1 MRLSLS
7 IATTWWLSSAVVGQ
21 RGRVLLALTSLYLV
35 WGSTYLAMRWAIEG
49 MAPLYMAGVRYIIA
63 GGIIYGFLLWR
74 GYAQPTPRQWRN
86 AGFVGTLLLVGGNGG
101 VGLAMEAGVNSALSA
116 TVVALTPLCAALFAR
131 IWGQRTTSREW
142 LGLLLGVLGIV
153 LLKQGDGLAG
163 SVFGFAMLIFAALI
177 WSFGSMW
184 GKHHEQPN
192 VWMASAVQM
201 LVGGVALLLVS
212 LLRGEAWGM
221 PASAQSFWALIYLIF
236 MGAIVGFSS
245 YVYLLAT
252 VRPALAT
259 SYAYVNPVVAVALG
273 VWLGGETVD
282 AAELWGLAVILIGV
296 LLVCW
301 PVQASSVKAEK
312 NVPKANL

>member
-1 MRLSLS
+1 M
-7 IATTWWLSSAVVGQ
+7 VGQ
-21 RGRVLLALTSLYLV
+21 RGRILLALTSLYLV

-49 MAPLYMAGVRYIIA
+49 MAPLFMAGVRYLVA
-63 GGIIYGFLLWR
+63 GGIIYAFLALR
-74 GYAQPTPRQWRN
+74 GHPHPSVKQWRN

-131 IWGQRTTSREW
+131 LWGQRTTAREW

-153 LLKQGDGLAG
+153 LLKQGEGLAG
-163 SVFGFAMLIFAALI
+163 SVFGFAVLIFAALI

-201 LVGGVALLLVS
+201 LVGGGALLVAS
-212 LLRGEAWGM
+212 LLRGEAWGA

-236 MGAIVGFSS
+236 VGAIVGFSS

-259 SYAYVNPVVAVALG
+259 SYAYVNPVVAVVLG

-282 AAELWGLAVILIGV
+282 AAELWGLAVILMGV

-301 PVQASSVKAEK
+301 PVPSASDQSKQIS
-312 NVPKANL
+312 PKANQ

>member
-1 MRLSLS
+1 MV
-7 IATTWWLSSAVVGQ
+7 AQ
-21 RGRVLLALTSLYLV
+21 RGRVLLALASLYLV

-49 MAPLYMAGVRYIIA
+49 MAPLFMAGVRYVVA
-63 GGIIYGFLLWR
+63 GGLIYGFLALR
-74 GYAQPTPRQWRN
+74 GHAHPSARQWRN

-101 VGLAMEAGVNSALSA
+101 VGLAMEAGINSALSA

-131 IWGQRTTSREW
+131 LWGQRTTAREW

-153 LLKQGDGLAG
+153 LLKQGDGLSG
-163 SVFGFAMLIFAALI
+163 SVFGFAVLIFAALI

-184 GKHHEQPN
+184 GKHHEQPD

-201 LVGGVALLLVS
+201 LVGGVSLLLVS
-212 LLRGEAWGM
+212 LLRGEVWSL
-221 PASAQSFWALIYLIF
+221 PASAQSFWALVYLVFI
-236 MGAIVGFSS
+236 GAIVGFSS

-282 AAELWGLAVILIGV
+282 AAELWGLAVILFGV

-301 PVQASSVKAEK
+301 PVADKSLSATRRSE
-312 NVPKANL
+312 

>member
-1 MRLSLS
+1 M
-7 IATTWWLSSAVVGQ
+7 IAQ
-21 RGRVLLALTSLYLV
+21 RGRVLLALVSLYVV

-49 MAPLYMAGVRYIIA
+49 MAPLFMAGVRYVIA
-63 GGIIYGFLLWR
+63 GGIIYGFLALR
-74 GYAQPTPRQWRN
+74 GHARPSARQWRN

-116 TVVALTPLCAALFAR
+116 TVVALTPLCAALFSR
-131 IWGQRTTSREW
+131 LWGQRTTAREW
-142 LGLLLGVLGIV
+142 MGLVLGVLGIV
-153 LLKQGDGLAG
+153 LLKQGEGLAG
-163 SVFGFAMLIFAALI
+163 SVFGFAVLICAALI

-201 LVGGVALLLVS
+201 LVGGAALLAVS

-221 PASAQSFWALIYLIF
+221 PASAQSFWALVYLIF
-236 MGAIVGFSS
+236 IGAIVGFSS

-282 AAELWGLAVILIGV
+282 AAELWGLAVILFGV

-301 PVQASSVKAEK
+301 PVSAPADDAGSRA
-312 NVPKANL
+312 

>member
-1 MRLSLS
+1 
-7 IATTWWLSSAVVGQ
+7 
-21 RGRVLLALTSLYLV
+21 
-35 WGSTYLAMRWAIEG
+35 MRWAIEG
-49 MAPLYMAGVRYIIA
+49 MAPLFMAGVRYVIA
-63 GGIIYGFLLWR
+63 GAIIFAFLCWR
-74 GYAQPTPRQWRN
+74 GHARPTPQQWRN

-116 TVVALTPLCAALFAR
+116 TVVALTPLCAALFAG
-131 IWGQRTTSREW
+131 IWGQRTTPREW
-142 LGLLLGVLGIV
+142 CGLLLGVLGIV

-163 SVFGFAMLIFAALI
+163 SLFGFAVLLFAALI

-201 LVGGVALLLVS
+201 LVGGVMLLLVS
-212 LLRGEAWGM
+212 ALRGEAWSA
-221 PASAQSFWALIYLIF
+221 PSTAQSLWALVYLIV

-259 SYAYVNPVVAVALG
+259 SYAYVNPLVAVALG
-273 VWLGGETVD
+273 VWLGGEVVD
-282 AAELWGLAVILIGV
+282 AAELWGLAVILLGV

-301 PVQASSVKAEK
+301 PVSEKLPVPTRSAE
-312 NVPKANL
+312 